1 MTTISSISNALS
13 LTQLRNEFSS
23 SRTASQTTTSALP
36 EDSTSGMSNLGSYMK
51 QLKELQE
58 SDPEKFKQVMSEIS
72 GKLQSAATS
81 ATEAGDSAQADM
93 LNDLATKFSDAA
105 ETGTMPDLRP
115 PDHGGPQGPPPGPPP
130 DDSSESDSTT
140 DTTSAASSATV
151 AKYQELL
158 SLLSQSTST
167 DPLSTLSSILG
178 DVLSTDQ
185 S

>member
-1 MTTISSISNALS
+1 
-13 LTQLRNEFSS
+13 
-23 SRTASQTTTSALP
+23 
-36 EDSTSGMSNLGSYMK
+36 MSNLGSYMK
-51 QLKELQE
+51 QLKELQT

-81 ATEAGDSAQADM
+81 ATEAGDTAQADM

-115 PDHGGPQGPPPGPPP
+115 PDHGGPQGPPP
-130 DDSSESDSTT
+130 DDSSQSDSAT
-140 DTTSAASSATV
+140 DSTSAASSATV

-158 SLLSQSTST
+158 SLLSQSTGT

-178 DVLSTDQ
+178 DVLSTNQ